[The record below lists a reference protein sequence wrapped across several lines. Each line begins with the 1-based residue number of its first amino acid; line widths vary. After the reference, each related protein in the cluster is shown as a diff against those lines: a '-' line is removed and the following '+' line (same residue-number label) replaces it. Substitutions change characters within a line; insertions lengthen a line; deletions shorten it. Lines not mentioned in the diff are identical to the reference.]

1 MQDEDLGV
9 NLATLD
15 PDNLPEDMEALI
27 AQLGGDTSD
36 INTEPTE
43 EPEEDEKPEAPES
56 STEAQEEEEA
66 PILSADGKHAIP
78 YTVLKQERE
87 ARRAAAEH
95 AAELQREAARL
106 QDELQ
111 TLKQAKQEGIATP
124 TETFDT
130 NDPEIQALESEF
142 PEIARANR
150 AARAE
155 IERLRQEMQL
165 TNEKLAKLDQLEAV
179 AEAYEREQ
187 EALARKHLEE
197 VETAID
203 ANITL
208 RYLRSGDGNEH
219 LWDAAVQID
228 KELQNRP
235 AWANKPIAERFA
247 KVVERLEEDFGPV
260 KVPGKYKVAV
270 IRKPPEKTEEKED
283 LMINTLSDI
292 RGGSS
297 PESDDLNLSSA
308 SALDIQSMLQRMTPK
323 QQDEWLSRLA

>member
-15 PDNLPEDMEALI
+15 PDNLPEDMEELI
-27 AQLGGDTSD
+27 KQLGGDTSD
-36 INTEPTE
+36 INAEPTE
-43 EPEEDEKPEAPES
+43 EPEADEKPETPEP

-95 AAELQREAARL
+95 AAELQREIEA
-106 QDELQ
+106 
-111 TLKQAKQEGIATP
+111 LKQAKQEGIATP
-124 TETFDT
+124 TETYDP

-155 IERLRQEMQL
+155 IERLRQEMQ
-165 TNEKLAKLDQLEAV
+165 ARDARIEAM
-179 AEAYEREQ
+179 AGQWEREQ
-187 EALARKHLEE
+187 QAKQQAALEE
-197 VETAID
+197 IQAAID
-203 ANITL
+203 ANPTL
-208 RYLRSGDGNEH
+208 RYLRSEDGDQRMWE
-219 LWDAAVQID
+219 AAVAID
-228 KELQNRP
+228 QELQNRP
-235 AWANKPIAERFA
+235 AWANRPIAERFA

-260 KVPGKYKVAV
+260 SVPGKYVAE
-270 IRKPPEKTEEKED
+270 KPAPAKKAKPVEKED
-283 LMINTLSDI
+283 LTINTLSDI

-297 PESDDLNLSSA
+297 PESDDLNLETTSTVDLQA
-308 SALDIQSMLQRMTPK
+308 QMLRMTPK
-323 QQDEWLSRLA
+323 QLEDFLARTA

>member
-15 PDNLPEDMEALI
+15 PDNLPEDIEALI

-36 INTEPTE
+36 INAEPTE
-43 EPEEDEKPEAPES
+43 EPEADEKPETPEA

-95 AAELQREAARL
+95 AAELQRELEA
-106 QDELQ
+106 
-111 TLKQAKQEGIATP
+111 LKQAKQEGIATP
-124 TETFDT
+124 TETYDP

-155 IERLRQEMQL
+155 IERLRQEMQ
-165 TNEKLAKLDQLEAV
+165 ARDARIEAM
-179 AEAYEREQ
+179 AGQWEREQ
-187 EALARKHLEE
+187 QAKQQAAMEE
-197 VETAID
+197 IQAAID
-203 ANITL
+203 ANPTL
-208 RYLRSGDGNEH
+208 RYLRSEDGDQRMWE
-219 LWDAAVQID
+219 AAVAID
-228 KELQNRP
+228 LELQNRP
-235 AWANKPIAERFA
+235 AWASKPIAERFA

-260 KVPGKYKVAV
+260 SVPGKYVAE
-270 IRKPPEKTEEKED
+270 KPAPAKKTKPVEKED
-283 LMINTLSDI
+283 LTINTLSDI

-297 PESDDLNLSSA
+297 PESDEINLDTTSTVDLQA
-308 SALDIQSMLQRMTPK
+308 QMLRMTPR
-323 QQDEWLSRLA
+323 QLEDFLARTA

>member
-15 PDNLPEDMEALI
+15 PDNLPEDLEGLI
-27 AQLGGDTSD
+27 KQMSGDTSG
-36 INTEPTE
+36 INTEPTG
-43 EPEEDEKPEAPES
+43 EPVEDEKPETTES
-56 STEAQEEEEA
+56 STEAQGEEEA

-95 AAELQREAARL
+95 AAELQRELEA
-106 QDELQ
+106 
-111 TLKQAKQEGIATP
+111 LKQAKQEGIATP
-124 TETFDT
+124 TETYDP

-155 IERLRQEMQL
+155 IERLRQEMQARDARIEMMV
-165 TNEKLAKLDQLEAV
+165 NQWDKEQQARER
-179 AEAYEREQ
+179 AEMDEIQA
-187 EALARKHLEE
+187 
-197 VETAID
+197 AID
-203 ANITL
+203 ANPTL
-208 RYLRSGDGNEH
+208 RFLQSEEADPRM
-219 LWDAAVQID
+219 WQAAVVID

-260 KVPGKYKVAV
+260 SVPGKYVA
-270 IRKPPEKTEEKED
+270 RKPASAKPVQAKTEEKED
-283 LMINTLSDI
+283 LTINTLSDI

>member
-15 PDNLPEDMEALI
+15 PDNLPEDMEELI
-27 AQLGGDTSD
+27 KQLGGDTSD

-43 EPEEDEKPEAPES
+43 EPEEDEKPEAPEA

-87 ARRAAAEH
+87 ARRAAAEQ

-106 QDELQ
+106 QEELQ
-111 TLKQAKQEGIATP
+111 ALKQAKQEGIATP
-124 TETFDT
+124 TETYDP

-155 IERLRQEMQL
+155 IERLRQEMQ
-165 TNEKLAKLDQLEAV
+165 ARDARIEAM
-179 AEAYEREQ
+179 AGQWEREQ
-187 EALARKHLEE
+187 QAKQQAAMEE
-197 VETAID
+197 IQAAID
-203 ANITL
+203 ANPTL
-208 RYLRSGDGNEH
+208 RYLRSEDGDQRMWE
-219 LWDAAVQID
+219 AAVAID
-228 KELQNRP
+228 QELQNRP
-235 AWANKPIAERFA
+235 AWASKPIAERFA

-260 KVPGKYKVAV
+260 SVPGKYVAG
-270 IRKPPEKTEEKED
+270 KPAPAKPVKAKPEEKED
-283 LMINTLSDI
+283 LTINTLSDI

-323 QQDEWLSRLA
+323 QQEEWLARLA

>member
-15 PDNLPEDMEALI
+15 PDNLPEDMEELI
-27 AQLGGDTSD
+27 KQLGGDTSD

-43 EPEEDEKPEAPES
+43 KPESDEKPETPEP

-95 AAELQREAARL
+95 AAELQRELEA
-106 QDELQ
+106 
-111 TLKQAKQEGIATP
+111 LKQAKQEGIATP
-124 TETFDT
+124 TETYDP

-155 IERLRQEMQL
+155 IERLRQEMQ
-165 TNEKLAKLDQLEAV
+165 ARDARIEAM
-179 AEAYEREQ
+179 AGQWEREQ
-187 EALARKHLEE
+187 QAKQQAAMEE
-197 VETAID
+197 IQAAID
-203 ANITL
+203 ANPTL
-208 RYLRSGDGNEH
+208 RYLRSEDGDQRMWE
-219 LWDAAVQID
+219 AAVAID
-228 KELQNRP
+228 QELQNRP
-235 AWANKPIAERFA
+235 AWASKPIAERFA

-260 KVPGKYKVAV
+260 KVPGKYVAE
-270 IRKPPEKTEEKED
+270 KPAPAKKTKPVEKED
-283 LMINTLSDI
+283 LTINTLSDI

-297 PESDDLNLSSA
+297 PESDEINLETTSTVDLQA
-308 SALDIQSMLQRMTPK
+308 QMLRMTPR
-323 QQDEWLSRLA
+323 QLEDFLARNA